1 MAALFSFG
9 ILLVI
14 SIVVMVLATIIGL
27 FANNIILF
35 ESIGMSIASGCL
47 AGHFWQIHP
56 AFCILIGI
64 AALFGLYSLMKTK
77 VGVWIIGG
85 LMSILWGF
93 VVAIIV
99 YDSMGRDVIWL
110 FVPWGLV
117 TAGVMALHIK
127 AKNNIT

>member
-35 ESIGMSIASGCL
+35 ESIGMSIAAGCL

-64 AALFGLYSLMKTK
+64 GALFGLYNLMKTK
-77 VGVWIIGG
+77 FGFWTIGG
-85 LMSILWGF
+85 LMSLLWGF

-99 YDSMGRDVIWL
+99 YDSTGRDAIWL
-110 FVPWGLV
+110 FVSWGLV
-117 TAGVMALHIK
+117 TAGVLALHIK
-127 AKNNIT
+127 AKNSVT